1 MLSTLI
7 RETLKANPLKR
18 KDGSK
23 KPRHVIFF
31 EEAHNLIGPKAEKEA
46 GENANPKIAA
56 TAFVVKMLAEVRAL
70 NEAIIIA
77 DQLPTAMAPEVIKN
91 TSLKLGHRM
100 TSQDDR
106 QLLGS
111 TMSADEVQ
119 LERMATFTTGRTLCI
134 YEGLLKPFEL
144 QMEQWS
150 KVNGVVHDELYDSP
164 SDDKLYGKTCEEVY
178 DRAQAASRAVADA
191 IFRKNNPTVREYCEK
206 WLKMKSAT
214 VRPNTLEGYR
224 KAMERHI
231 IAPIGDRYIDE
242 ITADDLKMLMVPV
255 SKMSKGLYGTVNM
268 LLKCVFYSAVE
279 SDVIK
284 DNPAACINPRGGKAK
299 KEKVALTD
307 KQIGTLLDTIKD
319 LPPYLFVMLGLYA
332 GLRREESLGL
342 QWDCVHIDE
351 DIPYISVRRAW
362 RSVKNRPEVT
372 TLLKTPAAKRDIP
385 IPQLLAD
392 CLKAEK
398 EKSSSD
404 YVISDSN
411 GEPLSDSQ
419 FCRLWHYITVRR
431 VKERKIYRYINGEKI
446 HHTISPKLGERCRT
460 DKSIYYTLDFNVTP
474 HLLRH
479 TYITN
484 LIHEGVDPKT
494 VQYLAG
500 HENSKVTMDIY
511 AKVKYN
517 KPWELAAV
525 VNEAFQPST
534 EYRENPA
541 S

>member
-1 MLSTLI
+1 MYSHNIKTQQQGRSPLLKYTDFLVTAANNYKYSFKEQLLI
-7 RETLKANPLKR
+7 HAQKPDATACAEIETWNRLGRWVNKGTRGIALLVDRDTPYKL
-18 KDGSK
+18 
-23 KPRHVIFF
+23 RHVFDYSDTNSRAGRVVTLWQMRPQF
-31 EEAHNLIGPKAEKEA
+31 EEPVKESLQDSF
-46 GENANPKIAA
+46 GEVELAA
-56 TAFVVKMLAEVRAL
+56 DFPHFL
-70 NEAIIIA
+70 
-77 DQLPTAMAPEVIKN
+77 
-91 TSLKLGHRM
+91 
-100 TSQDDR
+100 
-106 QLLGS
+106 
-111 TMSADEVQ
+111 
-119 LERMATFTTGRTLCI
+119 
-134 YEGLLKPFEL
+134 
-144 QMEQWS
+144 
-150 KVNGVVHDELYDSP
+150 
-164 SDDKLYGKTCEEVY
+164 
-178 DRAQAASRAVADA
+178 
-191 IFRKNNPTVREYCEK
+191 
-206 WLKMKSAT
+206 
-214 VRPNTLEGYR
+214 
-224 KAMERHI
+224 
-231 IAPIGDRYIDE
+231 
-242 ITADDLKMLMVPV
+242 
-255 SKMSKGLYGTVNM
+255 
-268 LLKCVFYSAVE
+268 
-279 SDVIK
+279 
-284 DNPAACINPRGGKAK
+284 NPAACINPRGGKAK

-332 GLRREESLGL
+332 GLRREEILGL

-372 TLLKTPAAKRDIP
+372 TVLKTPAAKRDIP
-385 IPQLLAD
+385 IPQILAD

>member
-1 MLSTLI
+1 
-7 RETLKANPLKR
+7 
-18 KDGSK
+18 
-23 KPRHVIFF
+23 
-31 EEAHNLIGPKAEKEA
+31 
-46 GENANPKIAA
+46 
-56 TAFVVKMLAEVRAL
+56 
-70 NEAIIIA
+70 
-77 DQLPTAMAPEVIKN
+77 
-91 TSLKLGHRM
+91 
-100 TSQDDR
+100 
-106 QLLGS
+106 
-111 TMSADEVQ
+111 
-119 LERMATFTTGRTLCI
+119 
-134 YEGLLKPFEL
+134 
-144 QMEQWS
+144 
-150 KVNGVVHDELYDSP
+150 
-164 SDDKLYGKTCEEVY
+164 
-178 DRAQAASRAVADA
+178 
-191 IFRKNNPTVREYCEK
+191 
-206 WLKMKSAT
+206 
-214 VRPNTLEGYR
+214 
-224 KAMERHI
+224 
-231 IAPIGDRYIDE
+231 
-242 ITADDLKMLMVPV
+242 
-255 SKMSKGLYGTVNM
+255 
-268 LLKCVFYSAVE
+268 
-279 SDVIK
+279 
-284 DNPAACINPRGGKAK
+284 
-299 KEKVALTD
+299 
-307 KQIGTLLDTIKD
+307 
-319 LPPYLFVMLGLYA
+319 MLGLYA
-332 GLRREESLGL
+332 GLRREEILGL

-419 FCRLWHYITVRR
+419 FCRLWHYITVRM

-534 EYRENPA
+534 EYRKNPA